1 MYIGLLL
8 ASFWKKCA
16 FQRIRLIT
24 HSVLSITVVAK
35 IFMIELEYSSVSK
48 IYVLHVTNQPNLTGF
63 TCYKPAKSNGFY
75 MLQTSQ
81 I

>member
-24 HSVLSITVVAK
+24 QSVLSITVVAK
-35 IFMIELEYSSVSK
+35 IFMIELGYSSVS
-48 IYVLHVTNQPNLTGF
+48 V
-63 TCYKPAKSNGFY
+63 
-75 MLQTSQ
+75 
-81 I
+81 

>member
-1 MYIGLLL
+1 MPITNIYLMHICLLL

-35 IFMIELEYSSVSK
+35 IFMIELGYSSVS
-48 IYVLHVTNQPNLTGF
+48 V
-63 TCYKPAKSNGFY
+63 
-75 MLQTSQ
+75 
-81 I
+81 